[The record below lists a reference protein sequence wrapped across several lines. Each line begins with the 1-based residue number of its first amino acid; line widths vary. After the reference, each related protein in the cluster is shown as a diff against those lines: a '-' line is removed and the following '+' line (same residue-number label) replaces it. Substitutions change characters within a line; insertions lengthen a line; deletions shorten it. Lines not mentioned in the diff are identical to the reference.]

1 MATHGAK
8 SATAATEPP
17 GRTVVEPLRWQI
29 GTVSAIR
36 PQTERVRSFTIQL
49 PEWRPHRPGQHYD
62 IRLTADD
69 GYQAQRSYSIASA
82 ADRVGEVELGVER
95 IADGEVSPYF
105 HDVLVEGDRVE
116 LRGPIGGY
124 FVWEPGMGGPLLL
137 VGGGSGVV
145 PLMAMLRARRAAGD
159 ATPAALL
166 YSSRRIEDVIYLDEL
181 RGLAAAQDGPVVA
194 HTLTRQQPPGWEGYA
209 RRVDAAMLEEV
220 AGRIGGLNKQP
231 LAYICGPTLLVE
243 HAAAALTDLGVAPAR
258 VRTERFGPSS

>member
-1 MATHGAK
+1 
-8 SATAATEPP
+8 
-17 GRTVVEPLRWQI
+17 VVEPLRWQI
-29 GTVSAIR
+29 GTVAGIR
-36 PQTERVRSFTIQL
+36 PQTERVSSFTITL
-49 PEWRPHRPGQHYD
+49 PDWRPHRPGQHYD
-62 IRLTADD
+62 VRLTAGD

-82 ADRVGEVELGVER
+82 ADRAGEVELGIER
-95 IADGEVSPYF
+95 IANGEVSPYF

-145 PLMAMLRARRAAGD
+145 PLMSMLRARRAAGD

-181 RGLAAAQDGPVVA
+181 SQLAGEPNGPVVR
-194 HTLTRQQPPGWEGYA
+194 HTLTRAQPPGWDGYS
-209 RRVDAAMLEEV
+209 RRVDSAMLDEV
-220 AGRIGGLNKQP
+220 AGRIGGIGAQV